1 MYLKESCFPDCW
13 KVSLVIPVFKN
24 AGGKQTTE
32 NLDVINKAFKKV
44 VIGLF
49 IAWRNVAFFLISNMV
64 LGLLNQ
70 LQIFWYLYLME
81 LPGFS
86 IGLGLLELYHL
97 IYSRHSTG
105 FGMLVFF
112 PNLCLMEF
120 WVRYLALYCPF
131 SLINAFKWFWMGG
144 LQKILS

>member
-81 LPGFS
+81 LPGFL
-86 IGLGLLELYHL
+86 IGLGLVEL
-97 IYSRHSTG
+97 
-105 FGMLVFF
+105 
-112 PNLCLMEF
+112 
-120 WVRYLALYCPF
+120 
-131 SLINAFKWFWMGG
+131 
-144 LQKILS
+144 

>member
-49 IAWRNVAFFLISNMV
+49 IAKCSIFSDFQYGFRSSQSTTDLLIFVSN
-64 LGLLNQ
+64 G
-70 LQIFWYLYLME
+70 IA
-81 LPGFS
+81 
-86 IGLGLLELYHL
+86 
-97 IYSRHSTG
+97 R
-105 FGMLVFF
+105 VF
-112 PNLCLMEF
+112 N
-120 WVRYLALYCPF
+120 RSGA
-131 SLINAFKWFWMGG
+131 S
-144 LQKILS
+144 

>member
-1 MYLKESCFPDCW
+1 M
-13 KVSLVIPVFKN
+13 IPVFKN

-86 IGLGLLELYHL
+86 IGLGLVEL
-97 IYSRHSTG
+97 
-105 FGMLVFF
+105 
-112 PNLCLMEF
+112 
-120 WVRYLALYCPF
+120 
-131 SLINAFKWFWMGG
+131 
-144 LQKILS
+144 